1 VRNISS
7 ASSNAVI
14 VDTII
19 LMAQQLDLE
28 VVAEGIETRAE
39 TDYLLDRDCG
49 TFQGFF
55 FSRPVPIDQFPG

>member
-1 VRNISS
+1 
-7 ASSNAVI
+7 VI